1 MLGIQCLC
9 DMDIIIFGMS
19 NSYYITLK
27 SRKIQFVGLPPR
39 LNNNN
44 EKKHVKGKGLNLI
57 SPNDFEN
64 EVHEEFVVF
73 ALVAKNVLEKALE
86 EVSAVLKE
94 F

>member
-1 MLGIQCLC
+1 VIWTSSFLVCQILTISLLRVERSSSLDYHQDLTTIM
-9 DMDIIIFGMS
+9 
-19 NSYYITLK
+19 K
-27 SRKIQFVGLPPR
+27 
-39 LNNNN
+39 
-44 EKKHVKGKGLNLI
+44 KKHVKGKGLNLI

>member
-1 MLGIQCLC
+1 M
-9 DMDIIIFGMS
+9 
-19 NSYYITLK
+19 
-27 SRKIQFVGLPPR
+27 
-39 LNNNN
+39 
-44 EKKHVKGKGLNLI
+44 KGKGLNLI